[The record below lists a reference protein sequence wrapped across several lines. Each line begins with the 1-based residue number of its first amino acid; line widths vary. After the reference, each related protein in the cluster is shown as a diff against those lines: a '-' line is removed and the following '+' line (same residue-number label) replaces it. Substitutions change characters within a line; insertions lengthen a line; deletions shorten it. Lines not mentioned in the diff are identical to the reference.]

1 MTLGK
6 KFIPIFN
13 AVDKNHIDK
22 LKLNLELNH
31 SP

>member
-1 MTLGK
+1 MTLVT

-13 AVDKNHIDK
+13 AVDKNDIDK